1 MTRSAS
7 VALTGLLLAAC
18 GDFLDPTSETMAPGQ
33 DCLACH
39 RMGGVAA
46 ERPFTVA
53 GTVFPAPDASVMA
66 GVAGAQVVIAD
77 AYGSTWTLV
86 SNDAGNFFTGDPIA
100 FPAAVEVRFGG
111 RVAAMSRSLT
121 SGACNACHTLPPA
134 YGAAGRIAVP

>member
-7 VALTGLLLAAC
+7 VALTGLFLAAC
-18 GDFLDPTSETMAPGQ
+18 GDFRDPTSDTMAPGQ

-39 RMGGVAA
+39 RMGGVAKK
-46 ERPFTVA
+46 PYTVA

-77 AYGSTWTLV
+77 ASGNTLTLV
-86 SNDAGNFFTGDPIA
+86 SNEAGNFFTGDAVA
-100 FPAAVEVRFGG
+100 FPASVEVRFAG
-111 RVAAMSRSLT
+111 RVAAKASPLT
-121 SGACNACHTLPPA
+121 SGACNSCHTLPPA